1 MVASPRMPILIGL
14 GANLASPAGPPA
26 ATLGAAIDR
35 LAGVGIIT
43 LQRSRWFVSAAVPAS
58 DQPWFVNGVIAVA
71 TTLEPAALLAQMQRI
86 EAEFGRVRGAANAAR
101 TLDLDLLAYGDR
113 VESLSPGWA
122 PGSPGSLILPHPRL
136 AERAF
141 VLLPL
146 ADIAPSWHH
155 PVTGRSLAELIGAL
169 DGAQVARPLE

>member
-1 MVASPRMPILIGL
+1 MIASPPAPILIGL

-26 ATLGAAIDR
+26 VTLAAAIDR
-35 LAGVGIIT
+35 LAGVEIIT
-43 LQRSRWFVSAAVPAS
+43 LQRSRWFVSAPVPAS

-71 TTLEPAALLAQMQRI
+71 TALEPAALLAQMRRI

-122 PGSPGSLILPHPRL
+122 PGSPGGLILPHPRL

-155 PVTGRSLAELIGAL
+155 PVTGRSRAELIGAL